1 MTASHGETG
10 LPENELP
17 RATRRRVLGGAAAGG
32 VAGLFATTL
41 LQRASAQEAA
51 NWETASLP
59 LPPFSYNLEASEP
72 QHFTGGTLRT
82 ATSSNIPALEGFAIF
97 SESIDAGALRE
108 LHWHSNCHEL
118 SYCLSGE
125 GTIGIHSPKGDS
137 ATFAISTGSVTF
149 VPLGYAHFIQNSGA
163 EPLRM
168 IIAFTNEQPQKF
180 DLSMAL
186 PWVPGELIAQTLSVT
201 PGTIPMLPQQGDLTI
216 VPAEQPADLELTKEN
231 PYSTPI
237 DQVPLQEY
245 AGGTASPVSTA
256 QISALEEVTVFGLN
270 FDHGGLRE
278 PHWHTNAAEFDYV
291 LSGTAQFTL
300 VAPDGSATSFAV
312 GPGEVAYM
320 PQNWFHYIA
329 DIGKEDE
336 PLKMLIFFSNVKPD
350 HVDLSQMTGFFPP
363 EVLAAS
369 FGFDP
374 SVFADLPEVGDVFM
388 AGK

>member
-1 MTASHGETG
+1 MTPSQQEPEDSESTLSRAS
-10 LPENELP
+10 
-17 RATRRRVLGGAAAGG
+17 RRRVLGGAAAGG
-32 VAGLFATTL
+32 MAGLLATSIF
-41 LQRASAQEAA
+41 QRAAAQDAPG
-51 NWETASLP
+51 WETASHT

-72 QHFTGGTLRT
+72 QSFTGGTLRT
-82 ATSSNIPALEGFAIF
+82 ATSTNIPALEGFSIF
-97 SESIDAGALRE
+97 SESIDPGALRE

-137 ATFAISTGSVTF
+137 ATFSINNGSVSF
-149 VPLGYAHFIQNSGA
+149 VPLGYAHYIQNSGS

-186 PWVPGELIAQTLSVT
+186 PWVPGELIAQTLSVP

-216 VPAEQPADLELTKEN
+216 VPAEQPADLEPTKAN

-237 DQVPLQEY
+237 SQVPLQEY

-256 QISALEEVTVFGLN
+256 QISALEEVTLFGLN

-278 PHWHTNAAEFDYV
+278 PHWHTNASEFDYV

-320 PQNWFHYIA
+320 PKNWFHYIA
-329 DIGKEDE
+329 DIGKEED
-336 PLKMLIFFSNVKPD
+336 PLKMLIFFGNVQPD

-374 SVFADLPEVGDVFM
+374 AVFADLPEVGDVFM